1 VTISALWNS
10 KRFLY
15 ISIGVVVVLIAYQVY
30 QYYNLQTSSIDNT
43 GATDTPID
51 LSNENATAMGTSK
64 GDVNNPGNIR
74 VSGIAWLGKDT
85 PANSVFEDF
94 DTLADG
100 IKAMNSNLTAYLN
113 IHGLNTI
120 TAIISRWAPPADN
133 NNTSSYIN
141 FVSSQTGI
149 DPNAVIDSSSFPAII
164 AAMSVQ
170 EGNIPVTVDQVN
182 AALAS

>member
-1 VTISALWNS
+1 MTFASIYNNKKV
-10 KRFLY
+10 LY
-15 ISIGVVVVLIAYQVY
+15 IAIAIVIILIAYKIY
-30 QYYNLQTSSIDNT
+30 QAVNLQTSSIDNT
-43 GATDTPID
+43 GATDTPFD
-51 LSNENATAMGTSK
+51 PTNTNSSTTGTMK

-74 VSGIAWLGKDT
+74 VSGIAWLGKT
-85 PANSVFEDF
+85 TGPNEVFEDF

-113 IHGLNTI
+113 LHGLNTI
-120 TAIISRWAPPADN
+120 TLIINRWAPPADN

-149 DPNAVIDSSSFPAII
+149 DPNYVIDASYFPAII
-164 AAMSVQ
+164 AAMSKQ
-170 EGNIPVTVDQVN
+170 EGNVPVTMDQVI